1 MKLLTLEQAAEQLA
15 ISVATLRS
23 WVWHKK
29 IEVVRIGRCVRIRQ
43 EALDELVA
51 RNTVPPQSKQSTSS

>member
-1 MKLLTLEQAAEQLA
+1 MKLLTLGQAAEQLA
-15 ISVATLRS
+15 VSIATLRS

-43 EALDELVA
+43 EVLDELVA
-51 RNTVPPQSKQSTSS
+51 KGIVPAKTP